1 MYQVLYRK
9 WRPKTF
15 EDVSGQEHITTTLVN
30 ELKSGRINHA
40 YLFTGSRGTG
50 KTTCAKILAKAV
62 NCLSPENGN
71 PCGKCENCIAA
82 EDGSFQDIV
91 EMDAASNRRIDD
103 IRNVIDSAVFTP
115 AKGKYKVYIIDEV
128 HMLTPEAFNA
138 LLKTLEEP
146 PSHVIFIL
154 ATTEVHKLP
163 TTIISRCQ
171 RFDFHRIN
179 PQVIKDRLKYVVE
192 QEGCS
197 ITDDAA
203 LLIAAVA
210 DGALRDALSLTDRC
224 IGLGSGEI
232 TLPVVREAAGL
243 SGRGYIYEMA
253 SFCIN
258 KSCGEALELIAK
270 LYGESKD
277 MARLCEE
284 LTAHFRNL
292 MLLKSLK
299 KPEDILVVGSDEL
312 EVLKSHAERIS
323 LSEIVYI
330 MDVFSLAFEKMNRG
344 ADSRTEIETAVVK
357 LCSPQM
363 DVTNDALLSRVGSL
377 ERTVNRI
384 MNMIANG
391 TVSIQ
396 KEDDDDTAEK
406 SANNSYDMTDK
417 SDNKEKAVTDD
428 SVKSEKTEK
437 SVVNQPSE
445 TSNAVKEPIKKRGTV
460 DVDEIYRN
468 AKPFPNWKEVVDNL
482 RKYSKTISS
491 AFDGTKAYVSGRYI
505 LIDSPSDIP
514 FQLLKQSS
522 QREKIREA
530 VLEITGATYSL
541 GPYRPPERKIQEERE
556 DPMEKLTADF
566 KNLGIEVVEED

>member
-15 EDVSGQEHITTTLVN
+15 DDVSGQEHITTTLVN

-103 IRNVIDSAVFTP
+103 IRSIIDGAVFTP

-128 HMLTPEAFNA
+128 HMLTQEAFNA

-163 TTIISRCQ
+163 ATIISRCQ

-179 PQVIKDRLKYVVE
+179 PHVIKDRLKYVVE

-203 LLIAAVA
+203 LLIAAIA

-224 IGLGSGEI
+224 IGLGGGEI
-232 TLPVVREAAGL
+232 TLSVVREAAGL
-243 SGRGYIYEMA
+243 SGRGYVYDMA
-253 SFCIN
+253 SSCIN
-258 KSCGEALELIAK
+258 KNCGEALEFIAK

-284 LTAHFRNL
+284 LTEHFRNL
-292 MLLKSLK
+292 MLLKSVK
-299 KPEDILVVGSDEL
+299 NPDDILVVGRDEL

-323 LSEIVYI
+323 LSEIVHI
-330 MDVFSLAFEKMNRG
+330 MDVLGSAFERMNRG
-344 ADSRTEIETAVVK
+344 ADSRTEMETAVVK
-357 LCSPQM
+357 LCSPQL
-363 DVTNDALLSRVGSL
+363 DVTEDAVLSRIGAL
-377 ERTVNRI
+377 ERTVNRL
-384 MNMIANG
+384 MNMISSG
-391 TVSIQ
+391 TLTVQ
-396 KEDDDDTAEK
+396 KDD
-406 SANNSYDMTDK
+406 NL
-417 SDNKEKAVTDD
+417 NKNE
-428 SVKSEKTEK
+428 
-437 SVVNQPSE
+437 E
-445 TSNAVKEPIKKRGTV
+445 TSNKDETSENTAEFKDTENLENAVSNQAEDPQNSSREPQRKRGAV

-468 AKPFPNWKEVVDNL
+468 AKPFPNWKEVVENL
-482 RKYSKTISS
+482 RKYSKTISA

-541 GPYRPPERKIQEERE
+541 GPYRPPEKKIREEKE
-556 DPMEKLTADF
+556 DPMEKLTENF
-566 KNLGIEVVEED
+566 KSLGIEVTEE

>member
-15 EDVSGQEHITTTLVN
+15 DDVSGQEHITTTLVN

-103 IRNVIDSAVFTP
+103 IRSVIDGAVFTP

-128 HMLTPEAFNA
+128 HMLTQEAFNA

-163 TTIISRCQ
+163 ATIISRCQ

-179 PQVIKDRLKYVVE
+179 PHVIKDRLKYVVE

-203 LLIAAVA
+203 LLIAAIA

-224 IGLGSGEI
+224 IGLSGGEI
-232 TLPVVREAAGL
+232 TLSVVREAAGL
-243 SGRGYIYEMA
+243 SGRGYVYDMA
-253 SFCIN
+253 SSCIN
-258 KSCGEALELIAK
+258 KNCGEALELIAK

-284 LTAHFRNL
+284 LTEHFRNL
-292 MLLKSLK
+292 MLLKSVK
-299 KPEDILVVGSDEL
+299 NPDDILVVGRDEL

-323 LSEIVYI
+323 LSEIVHI
-330 MDVFSLAFEKMNRG
+330 MDVLGSAFERMNRG
-344 ADSRTEIETAVVK
+344 ADSRTEMETAVVK
-357 LCSPQM
+357 LCSPQL
-363 DVTNDALLSRVGSL
+363 DVTEDAVLSRIGAL
-377 ERTVNRI
+377 ERTVNRL
-384 MNMIANG
+384 MNMISSGTLTVQKDDNLNKNG
-391 TVSIQ
+391 
-396 KEDDDDTAEK
+396 
-406 SANNSYDMTDK
+406 
-417 SDNKEKAVTDD
+417 
-428 SVKSEKTEK
+428 
-437 SVVNQPSE
+437 E
-445 TSNAVKEPIKKRGTV
+445 TSNKAETSENTAEFNDTENSENTVSNQAEDPQNSSREPQRKRGAV

-468 AKPFPNWKEVVDNL
+468 ANPFPNWKEVVENL
-482 RKYSKTISS
+482 RKYSKTISA

-541 GPYRPPERKIQEERE
+541 GPYRPPEKKIREEKE
-556 DPMEKLTADF
+556 DPMEKLTENF
-566 KNLGIEVVEED
+566 KSLGIEVTEE

>member
-15 EDVSGQEHITTTLVN
+15 DDVSGQEHITTTLVN

-103 IRNVIDSAVFTP
+103 IRSVIDGAVFTP

-128 HMLTPEAFNA
+128 HMLTQEAFNA

-163 TTIISRCQ
+163 ATIISRCQ

-179 PQVIKDRLKYVVE
+179 PHVIKDRLKYVVE

-203 LLIAAVA
+203 LLIAAIA

-224 IGLGSGEI
+224 IGLGGGEI
-232 TLPVVREAAGL
+232 TLSVVREAAGL
-243 SGRGYIYEMA
+243 SGRGYVYDMA
-253 SFCIN
+253 SSCIN
-258 KSCGEALELIAK
+258 KNCGEALELIAK

-277 MARLCEE
+277 MARLCDE
-284 LTAHFRNL
+284 LTEHFRNL
-292 MLLKSLK
+292 MLLKSVK
-299 KPEDILVVGSDEL
+299 NPDDILVVGRDEL

-323 LSEIVYI
+323 LSEIVHI
-330 MDVFSLAFEKMNRG
+330 MDVLGSAFERMNRG
-344 ADSRTEIETAVVK
+344 ADSRTEMETAVVK
-357 LCSPQM
+357 LCSPQL
-363 DVTNDALLSRVGSL
+363 DVTENAVLSRIGAL
-377 ERTVNRI
+377 ERTVNRL
-384 MNMIANG
+384 MNMISSGTLTVQKDDNLNKNG
-391 TVSIQ
+391 
-396 KEDDDDTAEK
+396 
-406 SANNSYDMTDK
+406 
-417 SDNKEKAVTDD
+417 
-428 SVKSEKTEK
+428 
-437 SVVNQPSE
+437 E
-445 TSNAVKEPIKKRGTV
+445 TSNKAEISESTAEFKDTENLENAVSNQAEDPQNSSREPQRKRGAV

-468 AKPFPNWKEVVDNL
+468 AKPFPNWKEVVENL
-482 RKYSKTISS
+482 RKYSKTISA

-541 GPYRPPERKIQEERE
+541 GPYRPPEKKIREEKE
-556 DPMEKLTADF
+556 DPMEKLTENF
-566 KNLGIEVVEED
+566 KSLGIEVTEE

>member
-15 EDVSGQEHITTTLVN
+15 DDVSGQEHITTTLVN

-103 IRNVIDSAVFTP
+103 IRSVIDGAVFTP

-128 HMLTPEAFNA
+128 HMLTQEAFNA

-163 TTIISRCQ
+163 ATIISRCQ

-179 PQVIKDRLKYVVE
+179 PHVIKDRLKYVVE

-203 LLIAAVA
+203 LLIAAIA

-224 IGLGSGEI
+224 IGLGGGEI
-232 TLPVVREAAGL
+232 TLSVVREAAGL
-243 SGRGYIYEMA
+243 SGRGYVYDMA
-253 SFCIN
+253 SSCIN
-258 KSCGEALELIAK
+258 KNCGEALELIAK

-284 LTAHFRNL
+284 LTEHFRNL
-292 MLLKSLK
+292 MLLKSVK
-299 KPEDILVVGSDEL
+299 NPDDILVVGRDEL

-323 LSEIVYI
+323 LSEIVHI
-330 MDVFSLAFEKMNRG
+330 MDVLGSAFERMNRG
-344 ADSRTEIETAVVK
+344 ADSRTEMETAVVK
-357 LCSPQM
+357 LCSPQL
-363 DVTNDALLSRVGSL
+363 DVTEDAVLSRIGAL
-377 ERTVNRI
+377 ERTVNRL
-384 MNMIANG
+384 MNMISSGTLTVRKDDNLNKNG
-391 TVSIQ
+391 
-396 KEDDDDTAEK
+396 
-406 SANNSYDMTDK
+406 
-417 SDNKEKAVTDD
+417 
-428 SVKSEKTEK
+428 
-437 SVVNQPSE
+437 E
-445 TSNAVKEPIKKRGTV
+445 TSNKDETSENTAEFKDTENLENAVSNQAEDPQNSSREPQRKRGAV

-468 AKPFPNWKEVVDNL
+468 AKPFPNWKEVVENL
-482 RKYSKTISS
+482 RKYSKTISA

-541 GPYRPPERKIQEERE
+541 GPYRPPEKKIREEKE
-556 DPMEKLTADF
+556 DPMEKLTENF
-566 KNLGIEVVEED
+566 KSLGIEVTEE

>member
-15 EDVSGQEHITTTLVN
+15 DDVSGQEHITTTLVN

-103 IRNVIDSAVFTP
+103 IRSVIDGAVFTP

-128 HMLTPEAFNA
+128 HMLTQEAFNA

-163 TTIISRCQ
+163 ATIISRCQ

-179 PQVIKDRLKYVVE
+179 SHVIKDRLKYVVE

-203 LLIAAVA
+203 LLIAAIA

-224 IGLGSGEI
+224 IGLGGGEI
-232 TLPVVREAAGL
+232 TLSVVREAAGL
-243 SGRGYIYEMA
+243 SGRGYVYDMA
-253 SFCIN
+253 SSCIN
-258 KSCGEALELIAK
+258 KNCGEALELIAK

-284 LTAHFRNL
+284 LTEHFRNL
-292 MLLKSLK
+292 MLLKSVK
-299 KPEDILVVGSDEL
+299 NPDDILVVGRDEL

-323 LSEIVYI
+323 LSEIVHI
-330 MDVFSLAFEKMNRG
+330 MDVLGSAFERMNRG

-357 LCSPQM
+357 LCSPQL
-363 DVTNDALLSRVGSL
+363 DVTEDAVLSRIGAL
-377 ERTVNRI
+377 ERTVNRL
-384 MNMIANG
+384 MNMISSGTLTVQKDDNLNKNG
-391 TVSIQ
+391 
-396 KEDDDDTAEK
+396 
-406 SANNSYDMTDK
+406 
-417 SDNKEKAVTDD
+417 
-428 SVKSEKTEK
+428 
-437 SVVNQPSE
+437 E
-445 TSNAVKEPIKKRGTV
+445 TSNKAETSENTAEFKDTENLENAVSNQAEDPQNSSREPQRKRGAV

-468 AKPFPNWKEVVDNL
+468 AKPFPNWKEVVENL
-482 RKYSKTISS
+482 RKYSKTISA

-541 GPYRPPERKIQEERE
+541 GPYRPPEKKIREEKE
-556 DPMEKLTADF
+556 DPMEKLTENF
-566 KNLGIEVVEED
+566 KSLGIEVTEE

>member
-15 EDVSGQEHITTTLVN
+15 DDVSGQEHITTTLVN

-103 IRNVIDSAVFTP
+103 IRSVIDGAVFTP

-128 HMLTPEAFNA
+128 HTL
-138 LLKTLEEP
+138 TLEEP

-163 TTIISRCQ
+163 ATIISRCQ

-179 PQVIKDRLKYVVE
+179 PHVIKDRLKYVVE

-203 LLIAAVA
+203 LFIAAIA

-224 IGLGSGEI
+224 IGLSGGEI
-232 TLPVVREAAGL
+232 TLSVVREAAGL
-243 SGRGYIYEMA
+243 SGRGYVYDMA
-253 SFCIN
+253 SSCIN
-258 KSCGEALELIAK
+258 KNCGEALELIAK

-284 LTAHFRNL
+284 LTEHFRNL
-292 MLLKSLK
+292 MLLKSVK
-299 KPEDILVVGSDEL
+299 NPDDILVVGRDEL

-323 LSEIVYI
+323 LSEIVHI
-330 MDVFSLAFEKMNRG
+330 MDVLGSAFERMNRG
-344 ADSRTEIETAVVK
+344 ADSRTEMETAVVK
-357 LCSPQM
+357 LCSPQL
-363 DVTNDALLSRVGSL
+363 DVTEDAVLSRIGAL
-377 ERTVNRI
+377 ERTVNRL
-384 MNMIANG
+384 MNMISTG
-391 TVSIQ
+391 TLTVQ
-396 KEDDDDTAEK
+396 KED
-406 SANNSYDMTDK
+406 NL
-417 SDNKEKAVTDD
+417 NK
-428 SVKSEKTEK
+428 
-437 SVVNQPSE
+437 NGE
-445 TSNAVKEPIKKRGTV
+445 TSNKAETSENTAEFNDTENSENTVSNQAEDPQNSSREPQRKRGAV

-468 AKPFPNWKEVVDNL
+468 AKPFPNWKEVVENL
-482 RKYSKTISS
+482 RKYSKTISA

-541 GPYRPPERKIQEERE
+541 GPYRPPEKKIREEKE
-556 DPMEKLTADF
+556 DPIEKLTENF
-566 KNLGIEVVEED
+566 KSLGIEVTEE

>member
-15 EDVSGQEHITTTLVN
+15 DDVSGQEHITTTLVN

-103 IRNVIDSAVFTP
+103 IRSVIDGAVFTP

-128 HMLTPEAFNA
+128 HMLTQEAFNA

-163 TTIISRCQ
+163 ATIISRCQ

-179 PQVIKDRLKYVVE
+179 PHVIKDRLKYVVE

-203 LLIAAVA
+203 LLIAAIA

-224 IGLGSGEI
+224 IGLGGGEI
-232 TLPVVREAAGL
+232 TLLVVREAAGL
-243 SGRGYIYEMA
+243 SGRGYVYDMA
-253 SFCIN
+253 SSCIN
-258 KSCGEALELIAK
+258 KNCGEALELIAK

-284 LTAHFRNL
+284 LTEHFRNL
-292 MLLKSLK
+292 MLLKSVK
-299 KPEDILVVGSDEL
+299 NPDDILVVGRDEL

-323 LSEIVYI
+323 LSEIVHI
-330 MDVFSLAFEKMNRG
+330 MDVLGSAFERMNRG
-344 ADSRTEIETAVVK
+344 ADSRTEMETAVVK
-357 LCSPQM
+357 LCSPQL
-363 DVTNDALLSRVGSL
+363 DVTEDAVLSRIGAL
-377 ERTVNRI
+377 ERTVNRL
-384 MNMIANG
+384 MNMISSGTLTVQKDDNLNKNG
-391 TVSIQ
+391 
-396 KEDDDDTAEK
+396 
-406 SANNSYDMTDK
+406 
-417 SDNKEKAVTDD
+417 
-428 SVKSEKTEK
+428 
-437 SVVNQPSE
+437 E
-445 TSNAVKEPIKKRGTV
+445 TSNKDEISESTAEFKDTENLENAVSNQAEDPQNSSREPQRKRGAV

-468 AKPFPNWKEVVDNL
+468 AKPFPNWKEVVENL
-482 RKYSKTISS
+482 RKYSKTISA

-541 GPYRPPERKIQEERE
+541 GPYRPPEKKIREEKE
-556 DPMEKLTADF
+556 DPMEKLTENF
-566 KNLGIEVVEED
+566 KSLGIEVTEE

>member
-15 EDVSGQEHITTTLVN
+15 DDVSGQEHITTTLVN

-103 IRNVIDSAVFTP
+103 IRSVIDGAVFTP

-128 HMLTPEAFNA
+128 HMLTQEAFNA

-163 TTIISRCQ
+163 ATIISRCQ

-179 PQVIKDRLKYVVE
+179 PHVIKDRLKYVVE
-192 QEGCS
+192 QEDCS

-203 LLIAAVA
+203 LLIAAIA

-224 IGLGSGEI
+224 IGLGGGEI
-232 TLPVVREAAGL
+232 TLLVVREAAGL
-243 SGRGYIYEMA
+243 SGRGYVYDMA
-253 SFCIN
+253 SSCIN
-258 KSCGEALELIAK
+258 KNCGEALELIAK

-284 LTAHFRNL
+284 LTEHFRNL
-292 MLLKSLK
+292 MLLKSVK
-299 KPEDILVVGSDEL
+299 NPDDILVVGRDEL

-323 LSEIVYI
+323 LSEIVHI
-330 MDVFSLAFEKMNRG
+330 MDVLGSAFERMNRG
-344 ADSRTEIETAVVK
+344 ADSRTEMETAVVK
-357 LCSPQM
+357 LCSPQLY
-363 DVTNDALLSRVGSL
+363 VTEDAVLSRIGAL
-377 ERTVNRI
+377 ERTVNRL
-384 MNMIANG
+384 MNMISSGTLTVQKDDNLNKNG
-391 TVSIQ
+391 
-396 KEDDDDTAEK
+396 
-406 SANNSYDMTDK
+406 
-417 SDNKEKAVTDD
+417 
-428 SVKSEKTEK
+428 
-437 SVVNQPSE
+437 E
-445 TSNAVKEPIKKRGTV
+445 TSNKDEISESTAEFKDTENLENAVSNQAEDPQNSSREPQRKRGAV

-468 AKPFPNWKEVVDNL
+468 AKPFPNWKEVVENL
-482 RKYSKTISS
+482 RKYSKTISA

-541 GPYRPPERKIQEERE
+541 GPYRPPEKKIREEKE
-556 DPMEKLTADF
+556 DPMEKLTENF
-566 KNLGIEVVEED
+566 KSLGIEVTEE

>member
-15 EDVSGQEHITTTLVN
+15 DDVSGQEHITTTLVN

-103 IRNVIDSAVFTP
+103 IRSVIDGAVFTP

-128 HMLTPEAFNA
+128 HMLTQEAFNA

-163 TTIISRCQ
+163 ATIISRCQ

-179 PQVIKDRLKYVVE
+179 PHVIKDRLKYVVE

-203 LLIAAVA
+203 LLIAAIA

-224 IGLGSGEI
+224 IGLGGGEI
-232 TLPVVREAAGL
+232 TLSVVREAAGL
-243 SGRGYIYEMA
+243 SGRGYVYDMA
-253 SFCIN
+253 SSCIN
-258 KSCGEALELIAK
+258 KNCGEALELIAK

-284 LTAHFRNL
+284 LTEHFRNL
-292 MLLKSLK
+292 MLLKSVK
-299 KPEDILVVGSDEL
+299 NPDDILVVGRDEL

-323 LSEIVYI
+323 LSEIVHI
-330 MDVFSLAFEKMNRG
+330 MDVLGSAFERMNRG
-344 ADSRTEIETAVVK
+344 ADSRTEMETAVVK
-357 LCSPQM
+357 LCSPQL
-363 DVTNDALLSRVGSL
+363 DVTEDAVLSRIGAL
-377 ERTVNRI
+377 ERTVNRL
-384 MNMIANG
+384 MNMISSGTLTVQKDDNLNKNG
-391 TVSIQ
+391 
-396 KEDDDDTAEK
+396 
-406 SANNSYDMTDK
+406 
-417 SDNKEKAVTDD
+417 
-428 SVKSEKTEK
+428 
-437 SVVNQPSE
+437 E
-445 TSNAVKEPIKKRGTV
+445 TSNKAETSENTAEFKDTENLENAVSNQAEDTQNSSREPQRKRGAV

-468 AKPFPNWKEVVDNL
+468 AKPFPNWKEVVENL
-482 RKYSKTISS
+482 RKYSKTISA

-530 VLEITGATYSL
+530 VLEITGAIYSL
-541 GPYRPPERKIQEERE
+541 GPYRPPEKKIREEKE
-556 DPMEKLTADF
+556 DPMEKLTENF
-566 KNLGIEVVEED
+566 KSLGIEVTEE

>member
-15 EDVSGQEHITTTLVN
+15 DDVSGQEHITTTLVN

-103 IRNVIDSAVFTP
+103 IRSVIDGAVFTP

-128 HMLTPEAFNA
+128 HMLTQEAFNA

-163 TTIISRCQ
+163 ATIISRCQ

-179 PQVIKDRLKYVVE
+179 PHVIKDRLKYVVE

-203 LLIAAVA
+203 LLIAAIA

-224 IGLGSGEI
+224 IGLGGGEI
-232 TLPVVREAAGL
+232 TLSVVRKAAGL
-243 SGRGYIYEMA
+243 SGRGYVYDMA
-253 SFCIN
+253 SSCIN
-258 KSCGEALELIAK
+258 KNCGEALELIAK

-284 LTAHFRNL
+284 LTEHFRNL
-292 MLLKSLK
+292 MLLKSVK
-299 KPEDILVVGSDEL
+299 NPDDILVVGRDEL

-323 LSEIVYI
+323 LSEIVHI
-330 MDVFSLAFEKMNRG
+330 MDVLGSAFERMNRG
-344 ADSRTEIETAVVK
+344 ADSRTEMETAVVK
-357 LCSPQM
+357 LCSPQL
-363 DVTNDALLSRVGSL
+363 DVTEDAVLSRIGAL
-377 ERTVNRI
+377 ERTVNRL
-384 MNMIANG
+384 MNMISSGTLTVQKDDNLNKNG
-391 TVSIQ
+391 
-396 KEDDDDTAEK
+396 
-406 SANNSYDMTDK
+406 
-417 SDNKEKAVTDD
+417 
-428 SVKSEKTEK
+428 
-437 SVVNQPSE
+437 E
-445 TSNAVKEPIKKRGTV
+445 TSNKDETSENTAEFKDTENLENAVSNQAEDPQNSSREPQRKRGAV

-468 AKPFPNWKEVVDNL
+468 AKPFPNWKEVVENL
-482 RKYSKTISS
+482 RKYSKTISA

-541 GPYRPPERKIQEERE
+541 GPYRPPEKKIREEKE
-556 DPMEKLTADF
+556 DPMEKLTENF
-566 KNLGIEVVEED
+566 KSLGIEVTEE

>member
-15 EDVSGQEHITTTLVN
+15 DDVSGQEHITTTLVN

-103 IRNVIDSAVFTP
+103 IRSVIDGAVFTP

-128 HMLTPEAFNA
+128 HMLTQEAFNA

-163 TTIISRCQ
+163 ATIISRCQ

-179 PQVIKDRLKYVVE
+179 SHVIKDRLKYVVE

-203 LLIAAVA
+203 LLIAAIA

-224 IGLGSGEI
+224 IGLGGGEI
-232 TLPVVREAAGL
+232 TLSVVREAAGL
-243 SGRGYIYEMA
+243 SGRGYVYDMA
-253 SFCIN
+253 SSCIN
-258 KSCGEALELIAK
+258 KNCGEALELIAK

-284 LTAHFRNL
+284 LTEHFRNL
-292 MLLKSLK
+292 MLLKSVK
-299 KPEDILVVGSDEL
+299 NPDDILVVGRDEL

-323 LSEIVYI
+323 LSEIVHI
-330 MDVFSLAFEKMNRG
+330 MDVLGSAFERMNRG
-344 ADSRTEIETAVVK
+344 ADSRTEMETAVVK
-357 LCSPQM
+357 LCSPQL
-363 DVTNDALLSRVGSL
+363 DVTEDVVLSRIGAL
-377 ERTVNRI
+377 ERTVNRL
-384 MNMIANG
+384 MNMISSGTLTVQKDDNLNKNG
-391 TVSIQ
+391 
-396 KEDDDDTAEK
+396 
-406 SANNSYDMTDK
+406 
-417 SDNKEKAVTDD
+417 
-428 SVKSEKTEK
+428 
-437 SVVNQPSE
+437 E
-445 TSNAVKEPIKKRGTV
+445 TSNKAETSENTAEFKDTENLENAVSNQAEDTQNSSREPQRKRGAV

-468 AKPFPNWKEVVDNL
+468 AKPFPNWKEVVENL
-482 RKYSKTISS
+482 RKYSKTISA

-541 GPYRPPERKIQEERE
+541 GPYRPPEKKIREEKE
-556 DPMEKLTADF
+556 DPMEKLTENF
-566 KNLGIEVVEED
+566 KSLGIEVTEE

>member
-15 EDVSGQEHITTTLVN
+15 DDVSGQEHITTTLVN

-103 IRNVIDSAVFTP
+103 IRSVIDGAVFTP

-128 HMLTPEAFNA
+128 HMLTQEAFNA

-146 PSHVIFIL
+146 PAHVIFIL

-179 PQVIKDRLKYVVE
+179 PHVIKDRLKYVVE

-203 LLIAAVA
+203 LLIAAIA

-224 IGLGSGEI
+224 IGLGGGEI
-232 TLPVVREAAGL
+232 TLSVVREAAGL
-243 SGRGYIYEMA
+243 SGRGYVYDMA
-253 SFCIN
+253 SSCIN
-258 KSCGEALELIAK
+258 KNCGEALELIAK

-284 LTAHFRNL
+284 LTEHFRNL
-292 MLLKSLK
+292 MLLKSVK
-299 KPEDILVVGSDEL
+299 NPDDILVVGRDEL

-323 LSEIVYI
+323 LSEIVHI
-330 MDVFSLAFEKMNRG
+330 MDVLGSAFERMNRG
-344 ADSRTEIETAVVK
+344 ADSRTEMETAVVK
-357 LCSPQM
+357 LCSPQL
-363 DVTNDALLSRVGSL
+363 DVTEDAVLSRIGAL
-377 ERTVNRI
+377 ERTVNRL
-384 MNMIANG
+384 MNMISSGTLTVQKDDNLNKNG
-391 TVSIQ
+391 
-396 KEDDDDTAEK
+396 
-406 SANNSYDMTDK
+406 
-417 SDNKEKAVTDD
+417 
-428 SVKSEKTEK
+428 
-437 SVVNQPSE
+437 E
-445 TSNAVKEPIKKRGTV
+445 TSNKDETSENTAEFKDTENLENAVSNQAEDPQNSSREPQRKRGAV

-468 AKPFPNWKEVVDNL
+468 AKPFPNWKEVVENL
-482 RKYSKTISS
+482 RKYSKTISA

-541 GPYRPPERKIQEERE
+541 GPYRPPEKKIREEKE
-556 DPMEKLTADF
+556 DPMEKLTENF
-566 KNLGIEVVEED
+566 KSLGIEVTEE

>member
-15 EDVSGQEHITTTLVN
+15 DDVSGQEHITTTLVN

-103 IRNVIDSAVFTP
+103 IRSVIDGAVFTP

-128 HMLTPEAFNA
+128 HMLTQEAFNA

-163 TTIISRCQ
+163 ATIISRCQ

-179 PQVIKDRLKYVVE
+179 PHVIKDRLKYVVE

-203 LLIAAVA
+203 LLIAAIA

-224 IGLGSGEI
+224 IGLSGGEI
-232 TLPVVREAAGL
+232 TLSVVREAAGL
-243 SGRGYIYEMA
+243 SGRGYVYDMA
-253 SFCIN
+253 SSCIN
-258 KSCGEALELIAK
+258 KNCGEALELIAK

-284 LTAHFRNL
+284 LTEHFRNL
-292 MLLKSLK
+292 MLLKSVK
-299 KPEDILVVGSDEL
+299 NPDDILVVGRDEL

-323 LSEIVYI
+323 LSEIVHI
-330 MDVFSLAFEKMNRG
+330 MDVLGSAFERMNRG
-344 ADSRTEIETAVVK
+344 ADSRTEMETAVVK
-357 LCSPQM
+357 LCSPQL
-363 DVTNDALLSRVGSL
+363 DVTEDAVLSRIGAL
-377 ERTVNRI
+377 ERTVNRL
-384 MNMIANG
+384 MNMISTG
-391 TVSIQ
+391 TLTVQ
-396 KEDDDDTAEK
+396 KED
-406 SANNSYDMTDK
+406 NL
-417 SDNKEKAVTDD
+417 NK
-428 SVKSEKTEK
+428 
-437 SVVNQPSE
+437 NGE
-445 TSNAVKEPIKKRGTV
+445 TSNKAETSENTAEFNDTENSENTVSNQAEDPQNSSREPQRKRGAV

-468 AKPFPNWKEVVDNL
+468 AKPFPNWKEVVENL
-482 RKYSKTISS
+482 RKYSKTISA

-541 GPYRPPERKIQEERE
+541 GPYRPPEKKIREEKE
-556 DPMEKLTADF
+556 DPIEKLTENF
-566 KNLGIEVVEED
+566 KSLGIEVTEE

>member
-15 EDVSGQEHITTTLVN
+15 DDVSGQEHITTTLVN

-103 IRNVIDSAVFTP
+103 IRSVIDGAVFTP

-128 HMLTPEAFNA
+128 HMLTQEAFNA

-163 TTIISRCQ
+163 ATIISRCQ

-179 PQVIKDRLKYVVE
+179 PHVIKDRLKYVVE

-203 LLIAAVA
+203 LLIAAIA

-224 IGLGSGEI
+224 IGLGGGEI
-232 TLPVVREAAGL
+232 TLSVVREAAGL
-243 SGRGYIYEMA
+243 SGRGYVYDMA
-253 SFCIN
+253 SSCIN
-258 KSCGEALELIAK
+258 KNCGEALELIAK

-284 LTAHFRNL
+284 LTEHFRNL
-292 MLLKSLK
+292 MLLKSVK
-299 KPEDILVVGSDEL
+299 NPDDILVVGRDEL

-323 LSEIVYI
+323 LSEIVHI
-330 MDVFSLAFEKMNRG
+330 MDVLGSAFERMNRG
-344 ADSRTEIETAVVK
+344 ADSRTEMETAVVK
-357 LCSPQM
+357 LCSPQL
-363 DVTNDALLSRVGSL
+363 DVTEDAVLSRIGAL
-377 ERTVNRI
+377 ERTVNRL
-384 MNMIANG
+384 MNMISSGTLTVQKDDNLNKNG
-391 TVSIQ
+391 
-396 KEDDDDTAEK
+396 
-406 SANNSYDMTDK
+406 
-417 SDNKEKAVTDD
+417 
-428 SVKSEKTEK
+428 
-437 SVVNQPSE
+437 E
-445 TSNAVKEPIKKRGTV
+445 TSNKDEISESTAEFKDTENLENSVSNQAEDPQNSSREPQRKRGAV

-468 AKPFPNWKEVVDNL
+468 AKPFPNWKEVVENL
-482 RKYSKTISS
+482 RKYSKTISA

-541 GPYRPPERKIQEERE
+541 GPYRPPEKKIREEKE
-556 DPMEKLTADF
+556 DPMEKLTENF
-566 KNLGIEVVEED
+566 KSLGIEVTEE

>member
-15 EDVSGQEHITTTLVN
+15 DDVSGQEHITTTLVN

-103 IRNVIDSAVFTP
+103 IRSVIDGAVFTP
-115 AKGKYKVYIIDEV
+115 AKGKHKVYIIDEV
-128 HMLTPEAFNA
+128 HMLTQEAFNA

-163 TTIISRCQ
+163 ATIISRCQ

-179 PQVIKDRLKYVVE
+179 PHVIKDRLKYVVE

-203 LLIAAVA
+203 LLIAAIA

-224 IGLGSGEI
+224 IGLSGGEI
-232 TLPVVREAAGL
+232 TLSVVREAAGL
-243 SGRGYIYEMA
+243 SGRGYVYDMA
-253 SFCIN
+253 SSCIN
-258 KSCGEALELIAK
+258 KNCGEALELIAK

-284 LTAHFRNL
+284 LTEHFRNL
-292 MLLKSLK
+292 MLLKSVK
-299 KPEDILVVGSDEL
+299 NPDDILVVGRDEL

-323 LSEIVYI
+323 LSEIVHI
-330 MDVFSLAFEKMNRG
+330 MDVLGSAFERMNRG
-344 ADSRTEIETAVVK
+344 ADSRTEMETAVVK
-357 LCSPQM
+357 LCSPQL
-363 DVTNDALLSRVGSL
+363 DVTEDAVLSRIGAL
-377 ERTVNRI
+377 ERTVNRL
-384 MNMIANG
+384 MNMISTG
-391 TVSIQ
+391 TLTVQ
-396 KEDDDDTAEK
+396 KED
-406 SANNSYDMTDK
+406 NL
-417 SDNKEKAVTDD
+417 NK
-428 SVKSEKTEK
+428 
-437 SVVNQPSE
+437 NGE
-445 TSNAVKEPIKKRGTV
+445 TSNKAETSESTSEFKDTENLENAVSNQAEDPQNSSREPQRKRGAV

-468 AKPFPNWKEVVDNL
+468 AKPFPNWKEVVENL
-482 RKYSKTISS
+482 RKYSKTISA

-541 GPYRPPERKIQEERE
+541 GPYRPPEKKIREEKE
-556 DPMEKLTADF
+556 DPIEKLTENF
-566 KNLGIEVVEED
+566 KSLGIEVTEE

>member
-15 EDVSGQEHITTTLVN
+15 DDVSGQEHITTTLVN

-103 IRNVIDSAVFTP
+103 IRSVIDGAVFTP

-128 HMLTPEAFNA
+128 HMLTQEAFNA

-163 TTIISRCQ
+163 ATIISRCQ

-179 PQVIKDRLKYVVE
+179 PHVIKERLKYVVE

-203 LLIAAVA
+203 LLIAAIA

-224 IGLGSGEI
+224 IGLGGGEI
-232 TLPVVREAAGL
+232 TLSVVREAAGL
-243 SGRGYIYEMA
+243 SGRGYVYDMA
-253 SFCIN
+253 SSCIN
-258 KSCGEALELIAK
+258 KNCGEALELIAK

-284 LTAHFRNL
+284 LTEHFRNL
-292 MLLKSLK
+292 MLLKSVK
-299 KPEDILVVGSDEL
+299 NPDDILVVGRDEL

-323 LSEIVYI
+323 LSEIVHI
-330 MDVFSLAFEKMNRG
+330 MDVLGSAFERMNRG
-344 ADSRTEIETAVVK
+344 ADSRTEMETAVVK
-357 LCSPQM
+357 LCSPQL
-363 DVTNDALLSRVGSL
+363 DVTEDAVLSRIGAL
-377 ERTVNRI
+377 ERTVNRL
-384 MNMIANG
+384 MNMISSGTLTVQKDDNLNKNG
-391 TVSIQ
+391 
-396 KEDDDDTAEK
+396 
-406 SANNSYDMTDK
+406 
-417 SDNKEKAVTDD
+417 
-428 SVKSEKTEK
+428 
-437 SVVNQPSE
+437 E
-445 TSNAVKEPIKKRGTV
+445 TSNKDEISESTAEFKDTENLENAVSNQAEDPQNSSREPQRKRGAV

-468 AKPFPNWKEVVDNL
+468 AKPFPNWKEVVENL
-482 RKYSKTISS
+482 RKYSKTISA

-541 GPYRPPERKIQEERE
+541 GPYRPPEKKIREEKE
-556 DPMEKLTADF
+556 DPMEKLTENF
-566 KNLGIEVVEED
+566 KSLGIEVTEE

>member
-15 EDVSGQEHITTTLVN
+15 DDVSGQEHITTTLVN

-103 IRNVIDSAVFTP
+103 IRSVIDGAVFTP

-128 HMLTPEAFNA
+128 HMLTQEAFNA

-163 TTIISRCQ
+163 ATIISRCQ

-179 PQVIKDRLKYVVE
+179 PHVIKDRLKYVVE

-203 LLIAAVA
+203 LLIAAIA

-224 IGLGSGEI
+224 IGLSGGEI
-232 TLPVVREAAGL
+232 TLSVVREAAGL
-243 SGRGYIYEMA
+243 SGRGYVYDMA
-253 SFCIN
+253 SSCIN
-258 KSCGEALELIAK
+258 KNCGEALELIAK

-284 LTAHFRNL
+284 LTEHFRNL
-292 MLLKSLK
+292 MLLKSVK
-299 KPEDILVVGSDEL
+299 NPDDILVVGRDEL

-323 LSEIVYI
+323 LSEIVHI
-330 MDVFSLAFEKMNRG
+330 MDVLGSAFERMNRG
-344 ADSRTEIETAVVK
+344 ADSRTEMETAVVK
-357 LCSPQM
+357 LCSPQL
-363 DVTNDALLSRVGSL
+363 DVTEDAVLSRIGAL
-377 ERTVNRI
+377 ERTVNRL
-384 MNMIANG
+384 MNMISSGTLTVQKDDNLNKNG
-391 TVSIQ
+391 
-396 KEDDDDTAEK
+396 
-406 SANNSYDMTDK
+406 
-417 SDNKEKAVTDD
+417 
-428 SVKSEKTEK
+428 
-437 SVVNQPSE
+437 E
-445 TSNAVKEPIKKRGTV
+445 TSNKAETSENTAEFNDTENSENTVSNQTEDPQNSSREPQRKRGAV

-468 AKPFPNWKEVVDNL
+468 AKPFPNWKEVVENL
-482 RKYSKTISS
+482 RKYSKTISA

-541 GPYRPPERKIQEERE
+541 GPYRPPEKKIREEKE
-556 DPMEKLTADF
+556 DPIEKLTENF
-566 KNLGIEVVEED
+566 KSLGIEVTEE

>member
-1 MYQVLYRK
+1 LYQVLYRK

-15 EDVSGQEHITTTLVN
+15 DDVSGQEHITTTLVN

-103 IRNVIDSAVFTP
+103 IRSVIDGAVFTP

-128 HMLTPEAFNA
+128 HMLTQEAFNA

-163 TTIISRCQ
+163 ATIISRCQ

-179 PQVIKDRLKYVVE
+179 PHVIKDRLKYVVE

-203 LLIAAVA
+203 LLIAAIA

-224 IGLGSGEI
+224 IGLGGGEI
-232 TLPVVREAAGL
+232 TLSVVREAAGL
-243 SGRGYIYEMA
+243 SGRGYVYDMA
-253 SFCIN
+253 SSCIN
-258 KSCGEALELIAK
+258 KNCGEALELIAK

-284 LTAHFRNL
+284 LTEHFRNL
-292 MLLKSLK
+292 MLLKSVK
-299 KPEDILVVGSDEL
+299 NPDDILVVGRDEL

-323 LSEIVYI
+323 LSEIVHI
-330 MDVFSLAFEKMNRG
+330 MDVLGSAFERVNMG
-344 ADSRTEIETAVVK
+344 ADSRTEMETAVVK
-357 LCSPQM
+357 LCSPQL
-363 DVTNDALLSRVGSL
+363 DVTEDAVLSRIGAL
-377 ERTVNRI
+377 ERTVNRL
-384 MNMIANG
+384 MNMISSGTLTVQKDDNLNKNG
-391 TVSIQ
+391 
-396 KEDDDDTAEK
+396 
-406 SANNSYDMTDK
+406 
-417 SDNKEKAVTDD
+417 
-428 SVKSEKTEK
+428 
-437 SVVNQPSE
+437 E
-445 TSNAVKEPIKKRGTV
+445 TSNKAETSENTAEFKDTENLENAVSNQAEDTQNSSREPQRKRGAV

-468 AKPFPNWKEVVDNL
+468 AKPFPNWKEVVENL
-482 RKYSKTISS
+482 RKYSKTISA

-541 GPYRPPERKIQEERE
+541 GPYRPPEKKIREEKE
-556 DPMEKLTADF
+556 DPMEKLTENF
-566 KNLGIEVVEED
+566 KSLGIEVTEE

>member
-15 EDVSGQEHITTTLVN
+15 DDVSGQEHITTTLVN

-103 IRNVIDSAVFTP
+103 IRSVIDGAVFTP

-128 HMLTPEAFNA
+128 HMLTQEAFNA

-163 TTIISRCQ
+163 ATIISRCQ

-179 PQVIKDRLKYVVE
+179 PHVIKDRLKYVVE

-203 LLIAAVA
+203 LLIAAIA

-224 IGLGSGEI
+224 IGLGGGEI
-232 TLPVVREAAGL
+232 TLSVVREAAGL
-243 SGRGYIYEMA
+243 SGRGYVYDMA
-253 SFCIN
+253 SSCIN
-258 KSCGEALELIAK
+258 QNCGEALEIIAK

-277 MARLCEE
+277 MARLCDE
-284 LTAHFRNL
+284 LTEHFRNL
-292 MLLKSLK
+292 MLLKSVK
-299 KPEDILVVGSDEL
+299 NPDDILVVGRDEL

-323 LSEIVYI
+323 LSEIVHI
-330 MDVFSLAFEKMNRG
+330 MDVLGSAFERMNRG
-344 ADSRTEIETAVVK
+344 ADSRTEMETAVVK
-357 LCSPQM
+357 LCSPQL
-363 DVTNDALLSRVGSL
+363 DVTEDAVLSRIGAL
-377 ERTVNRI
+377 ERTVNRL
-384 MNMIANG
+384 MNMISSGTLKVQKDDNLNKNG
-391 TVSIQ
+391 
-396 KEDDDDTAEK
+396 
-406 SANNSYDMTDK
+406 
-417 SDNKEKAVTDD
+417 
-428 SVKSEKTEK
+428 
-437 SVVNQPSE
+437 E
-445 TSNAVKEPIKKRGTV
+445 TSNKDEISESTAEFKDTENLENAVSNQAEDPQNSSREPQRKRGAV

-468 AKPFPNWKEVVDNL
+468 AKPFPNWKEVVENL
-482 RKYSKTISS
+482 RKYSKTISA

-541 GPYRPPERKIQEERE
+541 GPYRPPEKKIREEKE
-556 DPMEKLTADF
+556 DPMEKLTENF
-566 KNLGIEVVEED
+566 KSLGIEVTEE

>member
-15 EDVSGQEHITTTLVN
+15 DDVSGQEHITTTLVN

-103 IRNVIDSAVFTP
+103 IRSVIDGAVFTP

-128 HMLTPEAFNA
+128 HMLTQEAFNA

-163 TTIISRCQ
+163 ATIISRCQ

-179 PQVIKDRLKYVVE
+179 PHVIKDRLKYVVE

-203 LLIAAVA
+203 LLIAAIA

-224 IGLGSGEI
+224 IGLGGGEI
-232 TLPVVREAAGL
+232 TLSVVREAAGL
-243 SGRGYIYEMA
+243 SGRGYVYDMA
-253 SFCIN
+253 SSCIN
-258 KSCGEALELIAK
+258 KNCGEALELIAK

-284 LTAHFRNL
+284 LTEHFRNL
-292 MLLKSLK
+292 MLLKSVK
-299 KPEDILVVGSDEL
+299 NPDDILVVGRDEL

-323 LSEIVYI
+323 LSEIVHI
-330 MDVFSLAFEKMNRG
+330 MDFLGSAFERMNRG
-344 ADSRTEIETAVVK
+344 ADSRTEMETAVVK
-357 LCSPQM
+357 LCSPQL
-363 DVTNDALLSRVGSL
+363 DVTEDAVLSRIGAL
-377 ERTVNRI
+377 ERTVNRL
-384 MNMIANG
+384 MNMISTG
-391 TVSIQ
+391 TLTVQ
-396 KEDDDDTAEK
+396 KED
-406 SANNSYDMTDK
+406 NL
-417 SDNKEKAVTDD
+417 NK
-428 SVKSEKTEK
+428 
-437 SVVNQPSE
+437 NGE
-445 TSNAVKEPIKKRGTV
+445 TSNKAETSESTSEFKDTENSENTVSNQAEDPQNSSREPQRKRGAV

-468 AKPFPNWKEVVDNL
+468 AKPFPNWKEVVENL
-482 RKYSKTISS
+482 RKYSKTISA

-541 GPYRPPERKIQEERE
+541 GPYRPPEKKIREEKE
-556 DPMEKLTADF
+556 DPIEKLTENF
-566 KNLGIEVVEED
+566 KSCLLYTSPSPRD

>member
-15 EDVSGQEHITTTLVN
+15 DDVSGQEHITTTLVN

-103 IRNVIDSAVFTP
+103 IRSVIDGAVFTP

-128 HMLTPEAFNA
+128 HMLTQEAFNA

-163 TTIISRCQ
+163 ATIISRCQ

-179 PQVIKDRLKYVVE
+179 PHVIKDRLKYVVE

-203 LLIAAVA
+203 LLIAAIA

-224 IGLGSGEI
+224 IGLGGGEI
-232 TLPVVREAAGL
+232 TLSVVREAAGL
-243 SGRGYIYEMA
+243 SGRGYVYDMA
-253 SFCIN
+253 SSCIN
-258 KSCGEALELIAK
+258 KNCGEALELIAK

-277 MARLCEE
+277 MARLCDE
-284 LTAHFRNL
+284 LTEHFRNL
-292 MLLKSLK
+292 MLLKSVK
-299 KPEDILVVGSDEL
+299 NPDDILVVGRDEL

-323 LSEIVYI
+323 LSEIVHI
-330 MDVFSLAFEKMNRG
+330 MDVLGSAFERMNRG
-344 ADSRTEIETAVVK
+344 ADSRTEMETAVVK
-357 LCSPQM
+357 LCSPQL
-363 DVTNDALLSRVGSL
+363 DVTEDAVLSRIGAL
-377 ERTVNRI
+377 ERTVNRL
-384 MNMIANG
+384 MNMISSGTLTVRKDDNLNKNG
-391 TVSIQ
+391 
-396 KEDDDDTAEK
+396 
-406 SANNSYDMTDK
+406 
-417 SDNKEKAVTDD
+417 
-428 SVKSEKTEK
+428 
-437 SVVNQPSE
+437 E
-445 TSNAVKEPIKKRGTV
+445 TSNKDETSENTAEFKDTENLENAVSNQAEDPQNSSREPQRKRGAV

-468 AKPFPNWKEVVDNL
+468 AKPFPNWKEVVENL
-482 RKYSKTISS
+482 RKYSKTISA

-541 GPYRPPERKIQEERE
+541 GPYRPPEKKIREEKE
-556 DPMEKLTADF
+556 DPMEKLTENF
-566 KNLGIEVVEED
+566 KNLGIEVTEE

>member
-15 EDVSGQEHITTTLVN
+15 DDVSGQEHITTTLVN

-50 KTTCAKILAKAV
+50 KTTCAKILAKSV

-82 EDGSFQDIV
+82 DDGSFQDIV

-103 IRNVIDSAVFTP
+103 IRSVIDGAVFTP

-128 HMLTPEAFNA
+128 HMLTQEAFNA

-163 TTIISRCQ
+163 TTIVSRCQ

-179 PQVIKDRLKYVVE
+179 PHIIKDRLKYVVE

-203 LLIAAVA
+203 LLIAAIA

-232 TLPVVREAAGL
+232 TLSVVREAAGL
-243 SGRGYIYEMA
+243 SGRSYVYDMA
-253 SFCIN
+253 AFCIN
-258 KSCGEALELIAK
+258 KNCQGALELIAK
-270 LYGESKD
+270 LYSESKD

-284 LTAHFRNL
+284 LTEHFRNL
-292 MLLKSLK
+292 MLIKNVK
-299 KPEDILVVGSDEL
+299 KPEDILVAGSDEL
-312 EVLKSHAERIS
+312 EVLKSHGERIS
-323 LSEIVYI
+323 LSEIVHI
-330 MDVFSLAFEKMNRG
+330 IDVLGLAFERMNKG
-344 ADSRTEIETAVVK
+344 ADSRTEMETAVVK
-357 LCSPQM
+357 LCSPQL
-363 DVTNDALLSRVGSL
+363 DVTQDALLSRVGAL
-377 ERTVNRI
+377 ERTVNRL
-384 MNMIANG
+384 MNMIENG
-391 TVSIQ
+391 TVNV
-396 KEDDDDTAEK
+396 KKDFDNNVDTVNEEKAADSGKTNAQINENEK
-406 SANNSYDMTDK
+406 SQNYLSEPTKENS
-417 SDNKEKAVTDD
+417 NVL
-428 SVKSEKTEK
+428 
-437 SVVNQPSE
+437 
-445 TSNAVKEPIKKRGTV
+445 KEPQRRKAAV
-460 DVDEIYRN
+460 DVDEIYQN
-468 AKPFPNWKEVVDNL
+468 AKPFQNWKDVVDNL
-482 RKYSKTISS
+482 RKYSKTISA
-491 AFDGTKAYVSGRYI
+491 AFDGTRAYISGRYI

-530 VLEITGATYSL
+530 VFEITGATYSL
-541 GPYRPPERKIQEERE
+541 GPYRPPERKIQEEKS
-556 DPMEKLTADF
+556 DPMEKLTEDF
-566 KNLGIEVVEED
+566 KNLGIEVTEE

>member
-15 EDVSGQEHITTTLVN
+15 DDVSGQEHITTTLVN

-50 KTTCAKILAKAV
+50 KTTCAKILAKAA

-71 PCGKCENCIAA
+71 PCGKCENCMAA

-103 IRNVIDSAVFTP
+103 IRSVIDGAVFTP

-128 HMLTPEAFNA
+128 HMLTQEAFNA

-163 TTIISRCQ
+163 ATIISRCQ

-179 PQVIKDRLKYVVE
+179 PHVIKDRLKYVVE

-203 LLIAAVA
+203 LLIAAIA

-224 IGLGSGEI
+224 IGLGGGEI
-232 TLPVVREAAGL
+232 TLSVVREAAGL
-243 SGRGYIYEMA
+243 SGRGYVYDMA
-253 SFCIN
+253 SSCIN
-258 KSCGEALELIAK
+258 KNCGEALELIAK

-284 LTAHFRNL
+284 LTEHFRNL
-292 MLLKSLK
+292 MLLKSVK
-299 KPEDILVVGSDEL
+299 NPDDILVVGRDEL

-323 LSEIVYI
+323 LSEIVHI
-330 MDVFSLAFEKMNRG
+330 MDVLGSAFERMNRG
-344 ADSRTEIETAVVK
+344 ADSRTEMETAVVK
-357 LCSPQM
+357 LCSPQL
-363 DVTNDALLSRVGSL
+363 DVTEDAVLSRIGAL
-377 ERTVNRI
+377 ERTVNRL
-384 MNMIANG
+384 MNMISSGTLTVRKDDNLNKNG
-391 TVSIQ
+391 
-396 KEDDDDTAEK
+396 
-406 SANNSYDMTDK
+406 
-417 SDNKEKAVTDD
+417 
-428 SVKSEKTEK
+428 
-437 SVVNQPSE
+437 E
-445 TSNAVKEPIKKRGTV
+445 TSNKDETSENTAEFKDTENLENAVSNQAEDPQNSSREPQRKRGAV

-468 AKPFPNWKEVVDNL
+468 AKPFPNWKEVVENL
-482 RKYSKTISS
+482 RKYSKTISA

-541 GPYRPPERKIQEERE
+541 GPYRPPEKKIREEKE
-556 DPMEKLTADF
+556 DPMEKLTENF
-566 KNLGIEVVEED
+566 KSLGIEVTEE

>member
-15 EDVSGQEHITTTLVN
+15 DDVSGQEHITTTLVN

-103 IRNVIDSAVFTP
+103 IRSVIDGAVFTP

-128 HMLTPEAFNA
+128 HMLTQEAFNA

-163 TTIISRCQ
+163 ATIISRCQ

-179 PQVIKDRLKYVVE
+179 PHVIKDRLKYVVE

-203 LLIAAVA
+203 LLIAAIA

-224 IGLGSGEI
+224 IGLGGGEI
-232 TLPVVREAAGL
+232 TLSVVREAAGL
-243 SGRGYIYEMA
+243 SGRGYVYDMA
-253 SFCIN
+253 SSCIN
-258 KSCGEALELIAK
+258 KNCGEALELIAK

-284 LTAHFRNL
+284 LTEHFRNL
-292 MLLKSLK
+292 MLLKSVK
-299 KPEDILVVGSDEL
+299 NPDDILVVGRDEL
-312 EVLKSHAERIS
+312 EVLMSHAERIS
-323 LSEIVYI
+323 LSEIVHI
-330 MDVFSLAFEKMNRG
+330 MDVLGSAFERMNRG
-344 ADSRTEIETAVVK
+344 ADSRTEMETAVVK
-357 LCSPQM
+357 LCSPQL
-363 DVTNDALLSRVGSL
+363 DVTDDAVLSRIGAL
-377 ERTVNRI
+377 ERTVNRL
-384 MNMIANG
+384 MNMISSGTLTVQKDDNLNKNG
-391 TVSIQ
+391 
-396 KEDDDDTAEK
+396 
-406 SANNSYDMTDK
+406 
-417 SDNKEKAVTDD
+417 
-428 SVKSEKTEK
+428 
-437 SVVNQPSE
+437 E
-445 TSNAVKEPIKKRGTV
+445 TSNKAETSESTAEFKDTENLENTVSNQVEDPQNSSREPQRKRGAV

-468 AKPFPNWKEVVDNL
+468 AKPFPNWKEVVENL
-482 RKYSKTISS
+482 RKYSKTISA

-541 GPYRPPERKIQEERE
+541 GPYRPPEKKIREEKE
-556 DPMEKLTADF
+556 DPMEKLTENF
-566 KNLGIEVVEED
+566 KSLGIEVTEE

>member
-15 EDVSGQEHITTTLVN
+15 DDVSGQEHITTTLVN

-103 IRNVIDSAVFTP
+103 IRSVIDGAVFTP

-128 HMLTPEAFNA
+128 HMLTQEAFNA

-163 TTIISRCQ
+163 ATIISRCQ

-179 PQVIKDRLKYVVE
+179 PHVIKDRLKYVVE

-203 LLIAAVA
+203 LLIAAIA

-224 IGLGSGEI
+224 IGLGGGEI
-232 TLPVVREAAGL
+232 TLSVVREAAGL
-243 SGRGYIYEMA
+243 SGRGYVYDMA
-253 SFCIN
+253 SSCIN
-258 KSCGEALELIAK
+258 KNCGEALELIAK

-284 LTAHFRNL
+284 LTEHFRNL
-292 MLLKSLK
+292 MLLKSVK
-299 KPEDILVVGSDEL
+299 NPDDILVVGRDEL

-323 LSEIVYI
+323 LSEIVHI
-330 MDVFSLAFEKMNRG
+330 MDVLGSAFERMNRG
-344 ADSRTEIETAVVK
+344 ADSRTEMETAVVK
-357 LCSPQM
+357 LCSPQL
-363 DVTNDALLSRVGSL
+363 DVTEDAVLSRIGAL
-377 ERTVNRI
+377 ERTVNRL
-384 MNMIANG
+384 MNMISTG
-391 TVSIQ
+391 TLTVQ
-396 KEDDDDTAEK
+396 KED
-406 SANNSYDMTDK
+406 NL
-417 SDNKEKAVTDD
+417 NK
-428 SVKSEKTEK
+428 
-437 SVVNQPSE
+437 NGE
-445 TSNAVKEPIKKRGTV
+445 TSNKAETSENTAEFKDTDSLENTVSNQTEDPQNSSREPQRKRGAV

-468 AKPFPNWKEVVDNL
+468 AKPFPNWKEVVENL
-482 RKYSKTISS
+482 RKYSKTISA

-541 GPYRPPERKIQEERE
+541 GPYRPPEKKIREEKE
-556 DPMEKLTADF
+556 DPMEKLTENF
-566 KNLGIEVVEED
+566 KSLGIEVTEE

>member
-15 EDVSGQEHITTTLVN
+15 DDVSGQEHITTTLVN

-103 IRNVIDSAVFTP
+103 IRSVIDGAVFTP

-128 HMLTPEAFNA
+128 HMLTQEAFNA

-146 PSHVIFIL
+146 PAHVIFIL

-163 TTIISRCQ
+163 ATIISRCQ

-179 PQVIKDRLKYVVE
+179 PHVIKDRLKYVVE

-203 LLIAAVA
+203 LLIAAIA

-224 IGLGSGEI
+224 IGLGGGEI
-232 TLPVVREAAGL
+232 TLSVVREAAGL
-243 SGRGYIYEMA
+243 SGRGYVYDMA
-253 SFCIN
+253 SSCIN
-258 KSCGEALELIAK
+258 KNCGEALELIAK

-284 LTAHFRNL
+284 LTEHFRNL
-292 MLLKSLK
+292 MLLKSVK
-299 KPEDILVVGSDEL
+299 NPDDILVVGRDEL

-323 LSEIVYI
+323 LSEIVHI
-330 MDVFSLAFEKMNRG
+330 MDVLGSAFERMNRG
-344 ADSRTEIETAVVK
+344 ADSRTEMETAVVK
-357 LCSPQM
+357 LCSPQL
-363 DVTNDALLSRVGSL
+363 DVTEDAVLSRIGAL
-377 ERTVNRI
+377 ERTVNRL
-384 MNMIANG
+384 MNMISSGTLTVQKDDNLNKNG
-391 TVSIQ
+391 
-396 KEDDDDTAEK
+396 
-406 SANNSYDMTDK
+406 
-417 SDNKEKAVTDD
+417 
-428 SVKSEKTEK
+428 
-437 SVVNQPSE
+437 E
-445 TSNAVKEPIKKRGTV
+445 TSNKDETSENTAEFKDTENLENAVSNQAEDPQNSSREPQRKRGAV

-468 AKPFPNWKEVVDNL
+468 AKPFPNWKEVVENL
-482 RKYSKTISS
+482 RKYSKTISA

-541 GPYRPPERKIQEERE
+541 GPYRPPEKKIREEKE
-556 DPMEKLTADF
+556 DPMEKLTENF
-566 KNLGIEVVEED
+566 KNLGIEVTEE

>member
-15 EDVSGQEHITTTLVN
+15 DDVSGQEHITTTLVN

-71 PCGKCENCIAA
+71 PCGKCENCMAA

-103 IRNVIDSAVFTP
+103 IRSVIDGAVFTP

-128 HMLTPEAFNA
+128 HMLTQEAFNA

-163 TTIISRCQ
+163 ATIISRCQ

-179 PQVIKDRLKYVVE
+179 PHVIKDRLKYVVE

-203 LLIAAVA
+203 LLIAAIA

-224 IGLGSGEI
+224 IGLSGGEI
-232 TLPVVREAAGL
+232 TLSVVREAAGL
-243 SGRGYIYEMA
+243 SGRGYVYDMA
-253 SFCIN
+253 SSCIN
-258 KSCGEALELIAK
+258 KNCGEALELIAK

-284 LTAHFRNL
+284 LTEHFRNL
-292 MLLKSLK
+292 MLLKSVK
-299 KPEDILVVGSDEL
+299 NPDDILVVGRDEL

-323 LSEIVYI
+323 LSEIIHI
-330 MDVFSLAFEKMNRG
+330 MDVLGSAFERMNRG
-344 ADSRTEIETAVVK
+344 ADSRTEMETAVVK
-357 LCSPQM
+357 LCSPQL
-363 DVTNDALLSRVGSL
+363 DVTEDAVLSRIGAL
-377 ERTVNRI
+377 ERTVNRL
-384 MNMIANG
+384 MNMISSGTLTVQKDDNLNKNG
-391 TVSIQ
+391 
-396 KEDDDDTAEK
+396 
-406 SANNSYDMTDK
+406 
-417 SDNKEKAVTDD
+417 
-428 SVKSEKTEK
+428 
-437 SVVNQPSE
+437 E
-445 TSNAVKEPIKKRGTV
+445 TSNKAETSENTAEFNDTENSENTVSNQVEDPQNSSREPQRKRGAV

-468 AKPFPNWKEVVDNL
+468 AKPFPNWKEVVENL
-482 RKYSKTISS
+482 RKYSKTISA

-541 GPYRPPERKIQEERE
+541 GPYRPPEKKIREEKE
-556 DPMEKLTADF
+556 DPMEKLTENF
-566 KNLGIEVVEED
+566 KSLGIEVTEE

>member
-15 EDVSGQEHITTTLVN
+15 DDVSGQEHITTTLVN

-103 IRNVIDSAVFTP
+103 IRSVIDGAVFTP

-128 HMLTPEAFNA
+128 HMLTQEAFNA

-163 TTIISRCQ
+163 ATIISRCQ

-179 PQVIKDRLKYVVE
+179 PHVIKDRLKYVVE

-203 LLIAAVA
+203 LLIAAIA

-224 IGLGSGEI
+224 IGLGGGEI
-232 TLPVVREAAGL
+232 TLSVVREAAGL
-243 SGRGYIYEMA
+243 SGRGYVYDMA
-253 SFCIN
+253 SSCIN
-258 KSCGEALELIAK
+258 KNCGEALELIAK

-284 LTAHFRNL
+284 LTEHFRNL
-292 MLLKSLK
+292 MLLKSVK
-299 KPEDILVVGSDEL
+299 NPDDILVVGRDEL

-323 LSEIVYI
+323 LSEIVHI
-330 MDVFSLAFEKMNRG
+330 MDVLGSAFERMNRG
-344 ADSRTEIETAVVK
+344 ADSRTEMETAVVK
-357 LCSPQM
+357 LCSPQL
-363 DVTNDALLSRVGSL
+363 DVTEDAVLSRIGAL
-377 ERTVNRI
+377 ERTVNRL
-384 MNMIANG
+384 MNMISTGTLTVQKDDNLNKNG
-391 TVSIQ
+391 
-396 KEDDDDTAEK
+396 
-406 SANNSYDMTDK
+406 
-417 SDNKEKAVTDD
+417 
-428 SVKSEKTEK
+428 
-437 SVVNQPSE
+437 E
-445 TSNAVKEPIKKRGTV
+445 TSNKAETSENTAEFNDTENSENTVSNQAEDPQNSSREPQRKRGAV

-468 AKPFPNWKEVVDNL
+468 AKPFPNWKEVVENL
-482 RKYSKTISS
+482 RKYSKTISA

-541 GPYRPPERKIQEERE
+541 GPYRPPEKKIREEKE
-556 DPMEKLTADF
+556 DPIEKLTENF
-566 KNLGIEVVEED
+566 KSLGIEVTEE

>member
-15 EDVSGQEHITTTLVN
+15 DDVSGQEHITTTLVN

-103 IRNVIDSAVFTP
+103 IRSVIDGAVFTP

-128 HMLTPEAFNA
+128 HMLTQEAFNA

-163 TTIISRCQ
+163 ATIISRCQ

-179 PQVIKDRLKYVVE
+179 PHVIKDRLKYVVE

-203 LLIAAVA
+203 LLIAAIA

-224 IGLGSGEI
+224 IGLGGGEI
-232 TLPVVREAAGL
+232 TLSVVREAAGL
-243 SGRGYIYEMA
+243 SGRGYVYDMA
-253 SFCIN
+253 SSCIN
-258 KSCGEALELIAK
+258 KNCGEALELIAK

-277 MARLCEE
+277 MARLCDE
-284 LTAHFRNL
+284 LTEHFRNL
-292 MLLKSLK
+292 MLLKSVK
-299 KPEDILVVGSDEL
+299 NPDDILVVGRDEL

-323 LSEIVYI
+323 LSEIVHI
-330 MDVFSLAFEKMNRG
+330 MDVLGSAFERMNRG
-344 ADSRTEIETAVVK
+344 ADSRTEMETAVVK
-357 LCSPQM
+357 LCSPQL
-363 DVTNDALLSRVGSL
+363 DVTEDAVLSRIGAL
-377 ERTVNRI
+377 ERTVNRL
-384 MNMIANG
+384 MNMISSG
-391 TVSIQ
+391 TLTVQ
-396 KEDDDDTAEK
+396 K
-406 SANNSYDMTDK
+406 
-417 SDNKEKAVTDD
+417 DD
-428 SVKSEKTEK
+428 SLNK
-437 SVVNQPSE
+437 NGE
-445 TSNAVKEPIKKRGTV
+445 TSNKDEISESTAEFKDTENLENAVSNQAEDPQNSSREPQRKRGAV

-468 AKPFPNWKEVVDNL
+468 AKPFPNWKEVVENL
-482 RKYSKTISS
+482 RKYSKTISA

-541 GPYRPPERKIQEERE
+541 GPYRPPEKKIREEKE
-556 DPMEKLTADF
+556 DPMEKLTENF
-566 KNLGIEVVEED
+566 KSLGIEVTEE

>member
-15 EDVSGQEHITTTLVN
+15 DDVSGQEHITTTLVN

-103 IRNVIDSAVFTP
+103 IRSVIDGAVFTP

-128 HMLTPEAFNA
+128 HMLTQEAFNA

-163 TTIISRCQ
+163 ATIISRCQ

-179 PQVIKDRLKYVVE
+179 PHVIKDRLKYVVE

-203 LLIAAVA
+203 LLIAAIA

-224 IGLGSGEI
+224 IGLGGGEI
-232 TLPVVREAAGL
+232 TLSVVREAAGL
-243 SGRGYIYEMA
+243 SGRGYVYDMA
-253 SFCIN
+253 SSCIN
-258 KSCGEALELIAK
+258 KNCGEALELIAK

-284 LTAHFRNL
+284 LTEHFRNL
-292 MLLKSLK
+292 MLLKSVK
-299 KPEDILVVGSDEL
+299 NPDDILVVGRDEL

-323 LSEIVYI
+323 LSEIVHI
-330 MDVFSLAFEKMNRG
+330 MDVLGSAFERMNRG
-344 ADSRTEIETAVVK
+344 ADSRTEMETAVVK
-357 LCSPQM
+357 LCSPQL
-363 DVTNDALLSRVGSL
+363 DVTEDAVLSRIGAL
-377 ERTVNRI
+377 ERTVNRL
-384 MNMIANG
+384 MNMISSGTLTVQKDDNLNKNG
-391 TVSIQ
+391 
-396 KEDDDDTAEK
+396 
-406 SANNSYDMTDK
+406 
-417 SDNKEKAVTDD
+417 
-428 SVKSEKTEK
+428 
-437 SVVNQPSE
+437 E
-445 TSNAVKEPIKKRGTV
+445 TSNKAETSENTAEFKDTENLENAVSNQAEDTQNSSREPQRKRGAV

-468 AKPFPNWKEVVDNL
+468 AKPFPNWKEVVENL
-482 RKYSKTISS
+482 RKYSKTISA

-541 GPYRPPERKIQEERE
+541 GPYRPPEKKIREEKE
-556 DPMEKLTADF
+556 DPMEKLTENF
-566 KNLGIEVVEED
+566 KSLGIEVTEE

>member
-15 EDVSGQEHITTTLVN
+15 DDVSGQEHITTTLVN

-103 IRNVIDSAVFTP
+103 IRSVIDGAVFTP

-128 HMLTPEAFNA
+128 HMLTQEAFNA

-163 TTIISRCQ
+163 ATIISRCQ

-179 PQVIKDRLKYVVE
+179 PHVIKDRLKYVVE

-203 LLIAAVA
+203 LLIAAIA

-224 IGLGSGEI
+224 IGLSGGEI
-232 TLPVVREAAGL
+232 TLSVVREAAGL
-243 SGRGYIYEMA
+243 SGRGYVYDMA
-253 SFCIN
+253 SSCIN
-258 KSCGEALELIAK
+258 KNCGEALELIAK

-284 LTAHFRNL
+284 LTEHFRNL
-292 MLLKSLK
+292 MLLKSVK
-299 KPEDILVVGSDEL
+299 NPDDILVVGRDEL

-323 LSEIVYI
+323 LSEIVHI
-330 MDVFSLAFEKMNRG
+330 MDVLGSAFERMNRG
-344 ADSRTEIETAVVK
+344 ADSRTEMETAVVK
-357 LCSPQM
+357 LCSPQL
-363 DVTNDALLSRVGSL
+363 DVTEDAVLSRIGAL
-377 ERTVNRI
+377 ERTVNRL
-384 MNMIANG
+384 MNMISSGTLTVQKDDNLNKNG
-391 TVSIQ
+391 
-396 KEDDDDTAEK
+396 
-406 SANNSYDMTDK
+406 
-417 SDNKEKAVTDD
+417 
-428 SVKSEKTEK
+428 
-437 SVVNQPSE
+437 E
-445 TSNAVKEPIKKRGTV
+445 TSNKAERSENTAEFNDTENSENTVSNQAEDPQNSSREPQRKRGAV

-468 AKPFPNWKEVVDNL
+468 AKPFPNWKEVVENL
-482 RKYSKTISS
+482 RKYSKTISA

-541 GPYRPPERKIQEERE
+541 GPYRPPEKKIREEKE
-556 DPMEKLTADF
+556 DPIEKLTENF
-566 KNLGIEVVEED
+566 KSLGIEVTEE

>member
-15 EDVSGQEHITTTLVN
+15 DDVSGQEHITTTLVN

-103 IRNVIDSAVFTP
+103 IRSVIDGAVFTP

-128 HMLTPEAFNA
+128 HMLT
-138 LLKTLEEP
+138 LEEP

-163 TTIISRCQ
+163 ATIISRCQ

-179 PQVIKDRLKYVVE
+179 PHVIKDRLKYVVE

-203 LLIAAVA
+203 LFIAAIA

-224 IGLGSGEI
+224 IGLSGGEI
-232 TLPVVREAAGL
+232 TLSVVREAAGL
-243 SGRGYIYEMA
+243 SGRGYVYDMA
-253 SFCIN
+253 SSCIN
-258 KSCGEALELIAK
+258 KNCGEALELIAK

-284 LTAHFRNL
+284 LTEHFRNL
-292 MLLKSLK
+292 MLLKSVK
-299 KPEDILVVGSDEL
+299 NPDDILVVGRDEL

-323 LSEIVYI
+323 LSEIVHI
-330 MDVFSLAFEKMNRG
+330 MDVLGSAFERMNRG
-344 ADSRTEIETAVVK
+344 ADSRTEMETAVVK
-357 LCSPQM
+357 LCSPQL
-363 DVTNDALLSRVGSL
+363 DVTEDAVLSRIGAL
-377 ERTVNRI
+377 ERTVNRL
-384 MNMIANG
+384 MNMISTG
-391 TVSIQ
+391 TLTVQ
-396 KEDDDDTAEK
+396 KED
-406 SANNSYDMTDK
+406 NL
-417 SDNKEKAVTDD
+417 NK
-428 SVKSEKTEK
+428 
-437 SVVNQPSE
+437 NGE
-445 TSNAVKEPIKKRGTV
+445 TSNKAETSENTAEFNDTENSENTVSNQAEDPQNSSREPQRKRGAV

-468 AKPFPNWKEVVDNL
+468 AKPFPNWKEVVENL
-482 RKYSKTISS
+482 RKYSKTISA

-541 GPYRPPERKIQEERE
+541 GPYRPPEKKIREEKE
-556 DPMEKLTADF
+556 DPIEKLTENF
-566 KNLGIEVVEED
+566 KSLGIEVTEE

>member
-15 EDVSGQEHITTTLVN
+15 DDVSGQEHITTTLVN

-103 IRNVIDSAVFTP
+103 IRSVIDGAVFTP

-128 HMLTPEAFNA
+128 HMLTQEAFNA

-163 TTIISRCQ
+163 ATIISRCQ

-179 PQVIKDRLKYVVE
+179 PHVIKDRLKYVVE

-203 LLIAAVA
+203 LLIAAIA

-224 IGLGSGEI
+224 IGLCGGEI
-232 TLPVVREAAGL
+232 TLSVVREAAGL
-243 SGRGYIYEMA
+243 SGRGYVYDMA
-253 SFCIN
+253 SSCIN
-258 KSCGEALELIAK
+258 KNCGEALELIAK

-284 LTAHFRNL
+284 LTEHFRNL
-292 MLLKSLK
+292 MLLKSVK
-299 KPEDILVVGSDEL
+299 NPDDILVVGRDEL

-323 LSEIVYI
+323 LSEIVHI
-330 MDVFSLAFEKMNRG
+330 MDVLGSAFERMNRG
-344 ADSRTEIETAVVK
+344 ADSRTEMETAVVK
-357 LCSPQM
+357 LCSPQL
-363 DVTNDALLSRVGSL
+363 DVTEDAVLSRIGAL
-377 ERTVNRI
+377 ERTVNRL
-384 MNMIANG
+384 MNMISSG
-391 TVSIQ
+391 TLTVQ
-396 KEDDDDTAEK
+396 KED
-406 SANNSYDMTDK
+406 NL
-417 SDNKEKAVTDD
+417 NK
-428 SVKSEKTEK
+428 
-437 SVVNQPSE
+437 NGE
-445 TSNAVKEPIKKRGTV
+445 TSNKAETSESTSEFKDTENLENTVSNQTEDPQNSSREPQRKRGAV

-468 AKPFPNWKEVVDNL
+468 AKPFPNWKEVVENL
-482 RKYSKTISS
+482 RKYSKTISA

-541 GPYRPPERKIQEERE
+541 GPYRPPEKKIREEKE
-556 DPMEKLTADF
+556 DPIEKLTENF
-566 KNLGIEVVEED
+566 KSLGIEVTEE

>member
-15 EDVSGQEHITTTLVN
+15 DDVSGQEHITTTLVN

-103 IRNVIDSAVFTP
+103 IRSVIDGAVFTP

-128 HMLTPEAFNA
+128 HMLTQEAFNA

-163 TTIISRCQ
+163 ATIISRCQ

-179 PQVIKDRLKYVVE
+179 PHVIKDRLKYVVE

-203 LLIAAVA
+203 LLIAAIA

-224 IGLGSGEI
+224 IGLGGGEI
-232 TLPVVREAAGL
+232 TLSVVREAAGL
-243 SGRGYIYEMA
+243 SGRGYVYDMA
-253 SFCIN
+253 SSCIN
-258 KSCGEALELIAK
+258 KNCGEALELIAK

-284 LTAHFRNL
+284 LTEHFRNL
-292 MLLKSLK
+292 MLLKSVK
-299 KPEDILVVGSDEL
+299 NPDDILVVGRDEL

-323 LSEIVYI
+323 LSEIVHI
-330 MDVFSLAFEKMNRG
+330 MDVLGSAFERMNRG
-344 ADSRTEIETAVVK
+344 ADSRTEMETAVVK
-357 LCSPQM
+357 LCSPQL
-363 DVTNDALLSRVGSL
+363 DVTEDAVLSRIGAL
-377 ERTVNRI
+377 ERTVNRL
-384 MNMIANG
+384 MNMISSGTLTVQKDDNLNKNG
-391 TVSIQ
+391 
-396 KEDDDDTAEK
+396 
-406 SANNSYDMTDK
+406 
-417 SDNKEKAVTDD
+417 
-428 SVKSEKTEK
+428 
-437 SVVNQPSE
+437 E
-445 TSNAVKEPIKKRGTV
+445 TSNKAEISESTAEFKDTENLENAVSNQAEDPQNSSREPQRKRGAV

-468 AKPFPNWKEVVDNL
+468 AKPFPNWKEVVENL
-482 RKYSKTISS
+482 RKYSKTISA

-541 GPYRPPERKIQEERE
+541 GPYRPPEKKIREEKE
-556 DPMEKLTADF
+556 DPMEKLTENF
-566 KNLGIEVVEED
+566 KSLGIEVTEE

>member
-15 EDVSGQEHITTTLVN
+15 DDVSGQEHITTTLVN

-103 IRNVIDSAVFTP
+103 IRSVIDGAVFTP

-128 HMLTPEAFNA
+128 HMLTQEAFNA

-163 TTIISRCQ
+163 ATIISRCQ

-179 PQVIKDRLKYVVE
+179 PHVIKDRLKYVVE

-203 LLIAAVA
+203 LLIAAIA

-224 IGLGSGEI
+224 IGLGGGEI
-232 TLPVVREAAGL
+232 TLSVVREAAGL
-243 SGRGYIYEMA
+243 SGRGYVYDMA
-253 SFCIN
+253 SSCIN
-258 KSCGEALELIAK
+258 QNCGEALEIIAK

-277 MARLCEE
+277 MARLCDE
-284 LTAHFRNL
+284 LTEHFRNL
-292 MLLKSLK
+292 MLLKSVNN
-299 KPEDILVVGSDEL
+299 PDDILVVGRDEL

-323 LSEIVYI
+323 LSEIVHI
-330 MDVFSLAFEKMNRG
+330 MDVLGSAFERMNRG
-344 ADSRTEIETAVVK
+344 ADSRTEMETAVVK
-357 LCSPQM
+357 LCSPQL
-363 DVTNDALLSRVGSL
+363 DVTEDAVLSRIGAL
-377 ERTVNRI
+377 ERTVNRL
-384 MNMIANG
+384 MNMISSGTLTVQKDDNLNKNG
-391 TVSIQ
+391 
-396 KEDDDDTAEK
+396 
-406 SANNSYDMTDK
+406 
-417 SDNKEKAVTDD
+417 
-428 SVKSEKTEK
+428 
-437 SVVNQPSE
+437 E
-445 TSNAVKEPIKKRGTV
+445 TSNKDEISESTAEFKDTENLENAVSNQAEDPQNSSREPQRKRGAV

-468 AKPFPNWKEVVDNL
+468 AKPFPNWKEVVENL
-482 RKYSKTISS
+482 RKYSKTISA

-541 GPYRPPERKIQEERE
+541 GPYRPPEKKIREEKE
-556 DPMEKLTADF
+556 DPMEKLTENF
-566 KNLGIEVVEED
+566 KSLGIEVTEE

>member
-15 EDVSGQEHITTTLVN
+15 DDVSGQEHITTTLVN

-103 IRNVIDSAVFTP
+103 IRSVIDGAVFTP

-128 HMLTPEAFNA
+128 HMLTQEAFNA

-163 TTIISRCQ
+163 ATIISRCQ

-179 PQVIKDRLKYVVE
+179 PHVIKDRLKYVVE

-203 LLIAAVA
+203 LLIAAIA

-224 IGLGSGEI
+224 IGLGGGEI
-232 TLPVVREAAGL
+232 TLSVVREAAGL
-243 SGRGYIYEMA
+243 SGRGYVYDMA
-253 SFCIN
+253 SSCIN
-258 KSCGEALELIAK
+258 KNCGEALELIAK

-284 LTAHFRNL
+284 LTEHFRNL
-292 MLLKSLK
+292 MLLKSVK
-299 KPEDILVVGSDEL
+299 NPDDILVVGRDEL

-323 LSEIVYI
+323 LSEIVHI
-330 MDVFSLAFEKMNRG
+330 MDVLGSAFERMNRG
-344 ADSRTEIETAVVK
+344 ADSRTEMETAVVK
-357 LCSPQM
+357 LCSPQL
-363 DVTNDALLSRVGSL
+363 DVTEDAVLSRIGAL
-377 ERTVNRI
+377 ERTVNRL
-384 MNMIANG
+384 MNMISSGTLTVQKDDNLNKNG
-391 TVSIQ
+391 
-396 KEDDDDTAEK
+396 
-406 SANNSYDMTDK
+406 
-417 SDNKEKAVTDD
+417 
-428 SVKSEKTEK
+428 
-437 SVVNQPSE
+437 E
-445 TSNAVKEPIKKRGTV
+445 TSNKAETSESTAEFKDTENLENTVSNQVEDPQNSSREPQRKRGAV

-468 AKPFPNWKEVVDNL
+468 AKPFPNWKEVVENL
-482 RKYSKTISS
+482 RKYSKTISA

-541 GPYRPPERKIQEERE
+541 GPYRPPEKKIREEKE
-556 DPMEKLTADF
+556 DPMEKLTENF
-566 KNLGIEVVEED
+566 KSLGIEVTEE

>member
-15 EDVSGQEHITTTLVN
+15 DDVSGQEHITTTLVN

-103 IRNVIDSAVFTP
+103 IRSVIDGAVFTP

-128 HMLTPEAFNA
+128 HMLTQEAFNA

-163 TTIISRCQ
+163 ATIISRCQ

-179 PQVIKDRLKYVVE
+179 PHVIKDRLKYVVE

-203 LLIAAVA
+203 LLIAAIA

-224 IGLGSGEI
+224 IGLGGGEI
-232 TLPVVREAAGL
+232 TLSVVREAAGL
-243 SGRGYIYEMA
+243 SGRGYVYDMA
-253 SFCIN
+253 SSCIN
-258 KSCGEALELIAK
+258 KNCGEALELIAK

-277 MARLCEE
+277 MARLCDE
-284 LTAHFRNL
+284 LTEHFRNL
-292 MLLKSLK
+292 MLLKSVK
-299 KPEDILVVGSDEL
+299 NPDDILVVGRDEL

-323 LSEIVYI
+323 LSEIVHI
-330 MDVFSLAFEKMNRG
+330 MDVLGSAFERMNRG
-344 ADSRTEIETAVVK
+344 ADSRTEMETAVVK
-357 LCSPQM
+357 LCSPQL
-363 DVTNDALLSRVGSL
+363 DVTENAVLSRIGAL
-377 ERTVNRI
+377 ERTVNRL
-384 MNMIANG
+384 MNMISSGTLTVQKDDNLNKNG
-391 TVSIQ
+391 
-396 KEDDDDTAEK
+396 
-406 SANNSYDMTDK
+406 
-417 SDNKEKAVTDD
+417 
-428 SVKSEKTEK
+428 
-437 SVVNQPSE
+437 E
-445 TSNAVKEPIKKRGTV
+445 TSNKDEISESTAEFKDTENLENAVSNQAEDPQNSSREPQRKRGAV

-468 AKPFPNWKEVVDNL
+468 AKPFPNWKEVVENL
-482 RKYSKTISS
+482 RKYSKTISA

-541 GPYRPPERKIQEERE
+541 GPYRPPEKKIREEKE
-556 DPMEKLTADF
+556 DPMEKLTENF
-566 KNLGIEVVEED
+566 KSLGIEVTEE

>member
-15 EDVSGQEHITTTLVN
+15 DDVSGQEHITTTLVN

-103 IRNVIDSAVFTP
+103 IRSVIDGAVFTP

-128 HMLTPEAFNA
+128 HMLTQEAFNA

-163 TTIISRCQ
+163 ATIISRCQ

-179 PQVIKDRLKYVVE
+179 PHVIKDRLKYVVE

-203 LLIAAVA
+203 LLIAAIA

-224 IGLGSGEI
+224 IGLGGGEI
-232 TLPVVREAAGL
+232 TLSVVREAAGL
-243 SGRGYIYEMA
+243 SGRGYVYDMA
-253 SFCIN
+253 SSCIN
-258 KSCGEALELIAK
+258 KNCGEALELIAK

-284 LTAHFRNL
+284 LTEHFRNL
-292 MLLKSLK
+292 MLLKSVK
-299 KPEDILVVGSDEL
+299 NPDDILVVGRDEL

-323 LSEIVYI
+323 LSEIVHI
-330 MDVFSLAFEKMNRG
+330 MDVLGSAFERMNRG
-344 ADSRTEIETAVVK
+344 ADSRTEMETAVVK
-357 LCSPQM
+357 LCSPQL
-363 DVTNDALLSRVGSL
+363 DVTEDAVLSRIGAL
-377 ERTVNRI
+377 ERTVNRL
-384 MNMIANG
+384 MNMISSGTLTVRKDDNLNKNG
-391 TVSIQ
+391 
-396 KEDDDDTAEK
+396 
-406 SANNSYDMTDK
+406 
-417 SDNKEKAVTDD
+417 
-428 SVKSEKTEK
+428 
-437 SVVNQPSE
+437 E
-445 TSNAVKEPIKKRGTV
+445 TSNKDETSENTAEFKDTENLENAVSNQAEDPQNSSREPQRKRGAV

-468 AKPFPNWKEVVDNL
+468 AKPFPNWKEVVENL
-482 RKYSKTISS
+482 RKYSKTISA

-541 GPYRPPERKIQEERE
+541 GPYRPPEKKIREEKE
-556 DPMEKLTADF
+556 DPMEKLTENF
-566 KNLGIEVVEED
+566 KNLGIEVTEE

>member
-15 EDVSGQEHITTTLVN
+15 DDVSGQEHITTTLVN

-103 IRNVIDSAVFTP
+103 IRSVIDGAVFTP

-128 HMLTPEAFNA
+128 HMLTQEAFNA

-146 PSHVIFIL
+146 PAHVIFIL

-163 TTIISRCQ
+163 ATIISRCQ

-179 PQVIKDRLKYVVE
+179 PHVIKDRLKYVVE

-203 LLIAAVA
+203 LLIAAIA

-224 IGLGSGEI
+224 IGLGGGEI
-232 TLPVVREAAGL
+232 TLSVVREAAGL
-243 SGRGYIYEMA
+243 SGRGYVYDMA
-253 SFCIN
+253 SSCIN
-258 KSCGEALELIAK
+258 KNCGEALELIAK

-284 LTAHFRNL
+284 LTEHFRNL
-292 MLLKSLK
+292 MLLKSVK
-299 KPEDILVVGSDEL
+299 NPDDILVVGRDEL

-323 LSEIVYI
+323 LSEIVHI
-330 MDVFSLAFEKMNRG
+330 MDVLGSAFERMNRG
-344 ADSRTEIETAVVK
+344 ADSRTEMETAVVK
-357 LCSPQM
+357 LCSPQL
-363 DVTNDALLSRVGSL
+363 DVTEDAVLSRIGAL
-377 ERTVNRI
+377 ERTVNRL
-384 MNMIANG
+384 MNMISSG
-391 TVSIQ
+391 TLTIQ
-396 KEDDDDTAEK
+396 KDD
-406 SANNSYDMTDK
+406 NL
-417 SDNKEKAVTDD
+417 NK
-428 SVKSEKTEK
+428 
-437 SVVNQPSE
+437 NGE
-445 TSNAVKEPIKKRGTV
+445 TSNKDETSENTAEFKDTENLENAVSNQAEDPQNSSREPQRKRGAV

-468 AKPFPNWKEVVDNL
+468 AKPFPNWKEVVENL
-482 RKYSKTISS
+482 RKYSKTISA

-541 GPYRPPERKIQEERE
+541 GPYRPPEKKIREEKE
-556 DPMEKLTADF
+556 DPMEKLTENF
-566 KNLGIEVVEED
+566 KNLGIEVTEE